1 VKVYRWDLDKT
12 YLDTDFESF
21 RGLVRSATE
30 PAHRKRALPGA
41 ATLLRSLGGSSTAK
55 VTVISGSPT
64 QMRKVLSEKLA
75 LDGVEFDEL
84 VLKDNL
90 GNLKKGR
97 LRAIRGQ
104 IGYKLPALLEARVR
118 TEDAA
123 VEVLFGDDVEA
134 DALVYSLYA
143 DAVSG
148 RVGAAEVS
156 RVMERAGAYPDEIDR
171 GLEALAKVK
180 RHDAVERIF
189 IRLER
194 GVPTHRLSALGP
206 RVVPVYSWW
215 QAALVL
221 LEMGHLDLKQV
232 QEVMAPVFWEEGT
245 EPWVMGALAQDLLR
259 RGWVQPETL
268 MGLHGPPEII
278 DACVAAVQSLGG
290 CGVEVSGPV
299 DTKVDYIKL
308 LKTGA
313 WNKRGRAE

>member
-1 VKVYRWDLDKT
+1 MKVYRWDLDKT

-41 ATLLRSLGGSSTAK
+41 ATLLRSLGEHSDSQ

-75 LDGVEFDEL
+75 LDGVQFDEL
-84 VLKDNL
+84 VLKDSL

-97 LRAIRGQ
+97 IRAIRGQ
-104 IGYKLPALLEARVR
+104 IGYKLPALLEARIR
-118 TEDAA
+118 SEDDA

-180 RHDAVERIF
+180 RYDAVQRIF

-194 GVPTHRLSALGP
+194 GVPTHRLSALGT

-232 QEVMAPVFWEEGT
+232 EQVMEPVFWEEGT
-245 EPWVMGALAQDLLR
+245 ESWVMGALAQDLLR
-259 RGWVQPETL
+259 RGCVQAETL

-278 DACVAAVQSLGG
+278 NACAVAVKSLGG
-290 CGVEVSGPV
+290 RGVESVVPG
-299 DTKVDYIKL
+299 DLKVDYMRL